1 MLLWRMWV
9 DFGIGNHETM
19 IFLKCNWVTLNSKHR
34 RSVYFI
40 SKYFFWH
47 ERYDT
52 CDLCIQHVA
61 QWYEDHNGMNICVA
75 LVAPVNEW
83 IYMTIA
89 MCCLRHAHLVLVVLC
104 QIWWFALHMSAQLIY
119 AHQGCTWAMFPTSW
133 HRCWNDNP
141 TCLCAFPQRPALSQ
155 HMASVDCR
163 VMHGCQAWDSW
174 STAVVFLILYLV
186 GGVWSLGTACMFS
199 RARTFSHTHMLIL
212 CMRTF
217 THVYVCVFAQTR
229 SLYLVPFF

>member
-1 MLLWRMWV
+1 MNLHDDSNVL
-9 DFGIGNHETM
+9 
-19 IFLKCNWVTLNSKHR
+19 SQ
-34 RSVYFI
+34 
-40 SKYFFWH
+40 
-47 ERYDT
+47 T
-52 CDLCIQHVA
+52 CS
-61 QWYEDHNGMNICVA
+61 
-75 LVAPVNEW
+75 LV
-83 IYMTIA
+83 M
-89 MCCLRHAHLVLVVLC
+89 LC
-104 QIWWFALHMSAQLIY
+104 QIWWSALYMSAQLIY
-119 AHQGCTWAMFPTSW
+119 AHQGRTWAMFPTSW

-163 VMHGCQAWDSW
+163 VRHGCQAWDSW
-174 STAVVFLILYLV
+174 STAVVFLILYSV

-229 SLYLVPFF
+229 SLYLVPFFQRRWLPTCRQVVWLPTCRQVVGVPTSSRGGADFLWKSWNPFSRRRGVPTSLK